1 MKLPRVK
8 LLQPHAIQPKGNTV
22 RSVMYL
28 PKFRQRKGVRL
39 RFPRLKPQHLLLT
52 GSLLGTIGVLFNLPP
67 SGLSQ
72 RVTQSSLNCQEP
84 IHEEQALSRQQLALL
99 MSVPERSS
107 RRRVQQI
114 LKTPYCRLTTL
125 NIRAGAKTERQVYR
139 LAFDSQTLL
148 IVLYEGQNYVGYG
161 FNRS

>member
-1 MKLPRVK
+1 MKLPREQ
-8 LLQPHAIQPKGNTV
+8 LLQPHAIRSKGNTA
-22 RSVMYL
+22 RIAMRL
-28 PKFRQRKGVRL
+28 LKFQQRKSGYPHAVW
-39 RFPRLKPQHLLLT
+39 LKPRPLLLI
-52 GSLLGTIGVLFNLPP
+52 GSLLATIGLLFNLPP

-72 RVTQSSLNCQEP
+72 RITQSSLNCQEP
-84 IHEEQALSRQQLALL
+84 VQEQQALSRQQLALL
-99 MSVPERSS
+99 MSIPERSS

-139 LAFDSQTLL
+139 LAFDSQTFLV
-148 IVLYEGQNYVGYG
+148 VLYEGQNYVGYG

>member
-1 MKLPRVK
+1 MKLPREQ
-8 LLQPHAIQPKGNTV
+8 LLQPHAIQPKGNTA
-22 RSVMYL
+22 RIVMHL
-28 PKFRQRKGVRL
+28 PIQQRKSGR
-39 RFPRLKPQHLLLT
+39 PRAVWLKPRPLLLI
-52 GSLLGTIGVLFNLPP
+52 GSLLATIGLLFNLPP

-72 RVTQSSLNCQEP
+72 RVTQSSLNCQDP
-84 IHEEQALSRQQLALL
+84 VQEQALSRQQLALL
-99 MSVPERSS
+99 MSIPERSS

-139 LAFDSQTLL
+139 LAFDPQTFL